1 MTKYNS
7 ESTCYF
13 FSLDG
18 NETKLLHLFS
28 YVLLKSIVHAGLQLK
43 TEVLIN
49 DATVI
54 IAVYTVNK

>member
-18 NETKLLHLFS
+18 NETKLLYLLS
-28 YVLLKSIVHAGLQLK
+28 YILLKCIAHAGLQLK

-49 DATVI
+49 DANII
-54 IAVYTVNK
+54 IAVYK